1 LMDRVRSRIK
11 DKRVLALVKAFL
23 KAGILTELGIT
34 QDTLTGTPQGGILS
48 PLLANIALSVLDEH
62 LMMPWKP
69 GGAMGSEY
77 RRAQQRRQN
86 AATWRLVRY
95 ADDFV
100 VLVHGTQEHV
110 ELLREDVAT
119 VLAPLGLKLS
129 PAKTRILHL
138 SDGFDF
144 LGFHIQWRR
153 KRGTD
158 KWHVYTFVAKRPIR
172 SLKAKVRTLT
182 RRLSQRDLGAMLTR
196 INQVMHGWA
205 NYFRHAV
212 AKNLFS
218 MLDAF
223 VWKRLI
229 RMLIARH
236 HWRWMDVRRRFT
248 TATGRWLP
256 ISAGTVELRPIAAIP
271 ITRYRWR
278 AARIP
283 SPWPLTVNA

>member
-1 LMDRVRSRIK
+1 
-11 DKRVLALVKAFL
+11 
-23 KAGILTELGIT
+23 
-34 QDTLTGTPQGGILS
+34 
-48 PLLANIALSVLDEH
+48 VLDEH
-62 LMMPWKP
+62 LMAPWKP
-69 GGAMGSEY
+69 DGAMGSEY
-77 RRAQQRRQN
+77 RRARQRRQN

-100 VLVHGTQEHV
+100 VLVNGTQDHV

-119 VLAPLGLKLS
+119 VLAPLRLKLS

-138 SDGFDF
+138 SGGFDF

-172 SLKAKVRTLT
+172 SLKAKIRTLT

-229 RMLIARH
+229 HMLIARH

-248 TATGRWLP
+248 TVTGRWLP